1 MINAV
6 ELFNKDLAM
15 LGEFRETFLS
25 PISKFF
31 DEDRFLELVTFR
43 ESLYKEE
50 YDEFV
55 EAKKNKDVA
64 EMYDA
69 ICDMRYILVGTMDIY
84 MAYHSLH
91 KEQIRKIQLDSL
103 NLNSHI
109 VSQSNNHL
117 TLENISKTLIITGD
131 KVDNTPLLYF
141 ARYVDFL
148 KMVDYAMCNER
159 FYSAALFNENF
170 EEVHRSNMSKICQN
184 VREAQATVKSYAG
197 KGVDVYFTEVEH
209 DKSKY
214 IIKRYGDGK
223 VLKNINWS
231 PPVIKTR

>member
-25 PISKFF
+25 PIPKFF
-31 DEDRFLELVTFR
+31 DGRQYAELIAFR
-43 ESLYKEE
+43 DSLYKEE

-84 MAYHSLH
+84 MAYHSLY
-91 KEQIRKIQLDSL
+91 KEGFV
-103 NLNSHI
+103 SHGSFEKPTI
-109 VSQSNNHL
+109 
-117 TLENISKTLIITGD
+117 TLENINSTLSPSFNN
-131 KVDNTPLLYF
+131 VQNLPLLYF

-184 VREAQATVKSYAG
+184 VREAQETVKSYAD
-197 KGVDVYFTEVEH
+197 KGIDVYFTEVEH

>member
-25 PISKFF
+25 PIPKFF
-31 DEDRFLELVTFR
+31 DGRQYEELVAFR
-43 ESLYKEE
+43 DSLYKEE

-55 EAKKNKDVA
+55 EAKNNKDVA

-84 MAYHSLH
+84 MAYHSLY
-91 KEQIRKIQLDSL
+91 KEGLV
-103 NLNSHI
+103 SHGSFEKPS
-109 VSQSNNHL
+109 V
-117 TLENISKTLIITGD
+117 TLENINSTLSPYLNN
-131 KVDNTPLLYF
+131 VQNLPLLYF

-148 KMVDYAMCNER
+148 KMIDYAMCNER

-184 VREAQATVKSYAG
+184 VREAQATVKSYAD
-197 KGVDVYFTEVEH
+197 KGIDVYFTEVEH

>member
-25 PISKFF
+25 PIPKFF
-31 DEDRFLELVTFR
+31 DEDKFLELVTFR

-84 MAYHSLH
+84 MAHHSLH
-91 KEQIRKIQLDSL
+91 RDELRKI
-103 NLNSHI
+103 NFNSHH
-109 VSQSNNHL
+109 SLDLSNINKLL
-117 TLENISKTLIITGD
+117 TPTGTNVD
-131 KVDNTPLLYF
+131 KIPLLYF
-141 ARYVDFL
+141 AKYVDFL

-184 VREAQATVKSYAG
+184 VREAQATVKSYAD
-197 KGVDVYFTEVEH
+197 KGIDVYFTEVEH